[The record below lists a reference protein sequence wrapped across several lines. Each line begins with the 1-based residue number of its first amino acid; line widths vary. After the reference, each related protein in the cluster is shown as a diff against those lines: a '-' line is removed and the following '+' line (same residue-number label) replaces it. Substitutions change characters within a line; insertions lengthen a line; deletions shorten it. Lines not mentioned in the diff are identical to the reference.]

1 MRILDDLA
9 LLVGR
14 LCVAALFLPVG
25 IGKIGN
31 VAGFAASLAAKGVPM
46 PVLMTYVVIL
56 VEVGGG
62 LLMILGLLPRL
73 TAILLIG
80 FTIVATAT
88 SHVFWTIPDA
98 GAAAGQQIHFFKNV
112 GIIGGLLFYFAAG
125 AGAFALP
132 FGSRRA

>member
-14 LCVAALFLPVG
+14 LCMAALFLPVG
-25 IGKIGN
+25 VDKIGG

-46 PVLMTYVVIL
+46 PTLMTYLTIL

-62 LLMILGLLPRL
+62 LLLILGLFPRVV
-73 TAILLIG
+73 AVVLIG
-80 FTIVATAT
+80 FTAIATAT
-88 SHVFWTIPDA
+88 SHVYWLIPDP
-98 GAAAGQQIHFFKNV
+98 AAAAAQQIHFFKNA
-112 GIIGGLLFYFAAG
+112 GLIGGLLFYFAAG

-132 FGSRRA
+132 FGRKAG

>member
-9 LLVGR
+9 LLIGR
-14 LCVAALFLPVG
+14 LCVAALFLPAG
-25 IGKIGN
+25 IGKMGN
-31 VAGFAASLAAKGVPM
+31 VAGFAASLAGKGVPM
-46 PVLMTYVVIL
+46 PDLMAYVVIL
-56 VEVGGG
+56 VEVGGS
-62 LLMILGLLPRL
+62 LLLILGLLPRL

-88 SHVFWTIPDA
+88 SHLFWTIPDA

-125 AGAFALP
+125 AGAFAVPL
-132 FGSRRA
+132 GRQAA